1 MRADK
6 LKIAMIC
13 HFSNAE
19 VREHLTF
26 SKRRLYRLIRRLTG
40 RPVGKSAEG
49 DVAAWDTYIIN
60 SLKDRDDVELHV
72 ISASNSLDKRKVE
85 FQIGNVHYY
94 FFSASFSTFL
104 KHIFTIPQIWHFF
117 NPTRPLVQKIVKC
130 INPDIVALVGAEN
143 PHYSD
148 TVLGLKGYPIIMKA
162 QTVYNNPDRK
172 SKTGG
177 WNAINAYVEKRIF
190 LENKY
195 FSVGTK
201 MHQKLFRQFNPTA
214 YNLKWRWCATYPEID
229 VNVPKE
235 FDFVNFA
242 MGMNDSKGFPDSIK
256 ALAIVKQKY
265 PNVKLNLEGAYN
277 EVTLAKLKALVR
289 ECGVEENV
297 SFTQFF
303 KEQIDSFRHIVKS
316 RFALLPCKMDYISS
330 TMSQAMHFGLPMVCY
345 KTEGT
350 PNLNTGK
357 QRVLIAENG
366 NVEELAVK
374 MLELLDNPGLA
385 QQLSSEA
392 KEYVDAE
399 NNQAVIAAEMLASFR
414 AVVANY
420 RDGIEIPEC
429 VLYEE

>member
-1 MRADK
+1 MSAEK
-6 LKIAMIC
+6 MKIAMIC
-13 HFSNAE
+13 HFSNPE

-26 SKRRLYRLIRRLTG
+26 SNRKLYRLICRLTG
-40 RPVGKSAEG
+40 RPVGKSTEG

-60 SLKDRDDVELHV
+60 SLKDREDVELHV
-72 ISASNSLDKRKVE
+72 ISASNSLKDRKCD
-85 FQIGNVHYY
+85 FQIGNVHYC
-94 FFSASFSTFL
+94 FFRASFSTFL
-104 KHIFTIPQIWHFF
+104 KHIFPAPQIWHFF
-117 NPTRPLVQKIVKC
+117 NPTRLLVQRIVKR

-148 TVLGLKGYPIIMKA
+148 TILGLKGYPIIIKA

-177 WNAINAYVEKRIF
+177 RNAINAYVEKRIF

-195 FSVGTK
+195 FSIGTK

-214 YNLKWRWCATYPEID
+214 YNLRWRWCATYPEINTD
-229 VNVPKE
+229 APKE

-277 EVTLAKLKALVR
+277 EVTLNRLKALAS

-303 KEQIDSFRHIVKS
+303 QKQEDAFRHIVKS

-330 TMSQAMHFGLPMVCY
+330 TMSQAMHFGLPLVCY
-345 KTEGT
+345 RTEGT
-350 PNLNTGK
+350 PTLNVGK
-357 QRVLIAENG
+357 QRVLIAENS
-366 NVEELAVK
+366 NIDDLASK
-374 MLELLDNPGLA
+374 MLEILDNPELA
-385 QQLSSEA
+385 NKLSSEA
-392 KEYVDAE
+392 KEYIDGK
-399 NNQAVIAAEMLASFR
+399 NNQSVIAAEMMSSFK
-414 AVVANY
+414 AVIANY
-420 RDGIEIPEC
+420 RNGTVVPKD

>member
-1 MRADK
+1 MSSEK
-6 LKIAMIC
+6 IKIAMIC

-40 RPVGKSAEG
+40 RPVGKSTEG

-85 FQIGNVHYY
+85 FQIDNVHYY
-94 FFSASFSTFL
+94 FFKASFSTFL
-104 KHIFTIPQIWHFF
+104 KHVLTIPQIWHFF
-117 NPTRPLVQKIVKC
+117 NPTRPLVQRIVKR
-130 INPDIVALVGAEN
+130 INPDIVTLVGMEN

-195 FSVGTK
+195 FSVTTK

-214 YNLKWRWCATYPEID
+214 YNLRWRWCATYPDID

-277 EVTLAKLKALVR
+277 EVTLAKLKALAK

-330 TMSQAMHFGLPMVCY
+330 TMSQAMHFGLPLVCY
-345 KTEGT
+345 RTEGT
-350 PNLNTGK
+350 PTLNTGK

-366 NVEELAVK
+366 NVEELAAK

-385 QQLSSEA
+385 QELSPEA
-392 KEYVDAE
+392 KEYVDAQ
-399 NNQAVIAAEMLASFR
+399 NNQDVIAAEMLASFR

-420 RDGIEIPEC
+420 RDGIEIPKG

>member
-40 RPVGKSAEG
+40 RPVGKSTEG

-72 ISASNSLDKRKVE
+72 ISASNSLDKRKIE

-94 FFSASFSTFL
+94 FFRASFSTFL
-104 KHIFTIPQIWHFF
+104 KHILTIPQIWHFF
-117 NPTRPLVQKIVKC
+117 NTTRPLVQKIVKC

-256 ALAIVKQKY
+256 ALSIVKRKY
-265 PNVKLNLEGAYN
+265 PDVKLNLEGAYN
-277 EVTLAKLKALVR
+277 EVTLAKLKALAR
-289 ECGVEENV
+289 ECGVEANV

-330 TMSQAMHFGLPMVCY
+330 TMNQAMHFGLPLVCY
-345 KTEGT
+345 RTEGT
-350 PNLNTGK
+350 PTLNTGK

-366 NVEELAVK
+366 NVEELAAK
-374 MLELLDNPGLA
+374 MLELLDNPELA
-385 QQLSSEA
+385 LELSSEA
-392 KEYVDAE
+392 KEYVDAK
-399 NNQAVIAAEMLASFR
+399 NNQAVIAAEMLASFK